1 MKLSLSRTICF
12 LFTIAVV
19 GISVTFAGCD
29 LGTYQ
34 QRLDERNS
42 MENETRSTDD
52 DSEPESDDS
61 DSESDDDESER
72 DSD

>member
-1 MKLSLSRTICF
+1 MKSSLSRTICF

-42 MENETRSTDD
+42 MKNGTGDTDD
-52 DSEPESDDS
+52 DSESGSTASDD
-61 DSESDDDESER
+61 
-72 DSD
+72 

>member
-1 MKLSLSRTICF
+1 MKSSLSRTIYF
-12 LFTIAVV
+12 LFMIAVV

-42 MENETRSTDD
+42 MKNGTGDTDD
-52 DSEPESDDS
+52 DRESDS
-61 DSESDDDESER
+61 TASDDQSGEN
-72 DSD
+72 